1 MTDTDFKA
9 TDFLD
14 LIEDLQNLDINDKA
28 TELFTDPN
36 AKTYQLNDLLS
47 REDFAKA
54 ARNFDEADLNTIQ
67 NTIDLLLNNLTKQP

>member
-67 NTIDLLLNNLTKQP
+67 NTIDLLLNNLTK

>member
-14 LIEDLQNLDINDKA
+14 LIEDLQSLDIDNKA
-28 TELFTDPN
+28 TELFTDLN

-54 ARNFDEADLNTIQ
+54 SRNFDETDLNTIQ